1 MSRSDKT
8 RVLVVRTVK
17 AELIPSLV
25 QKWKA
30 QFQDVSFDIL
40 THYGQTNVDYY
51 KEKFGNI
58 FIYRAVK
65 DFYIHHLDKNVLKN
79 IRRNKYDVVIFPHR
93 GPNCQG
99 FANVIV
105 MILSMGSKH
114 IAHCGLDGKLEYI
127 NKLVVLKLALESF
140 LTAVLFV
147 VMIPVSILF
156 FLFSWLF
163 KNRVY

>member
-1 MSRSDKT
+1 MK

-25 QKWKA
+25 QKWKT
-30 QFQDVSFDIL
+30 QFQDASFDIL
-40 THYGQTNVDYY
+40 THYGQSNVDYY
-51 KEKFGNI
+51 KEKFKNI

-65 DFYIHHLDKNVLKN
+65 DFYIHHLDKDVLKN
-79 IRRNKYDVVIFPHR
+79 IRRNKYDVIIFPHR
-93 GPNCQG
+93 GPGYQG

-105 MILSMGSKH
+105 MILSMGSKQV
-114 IAHCGLDGKLEYI
+114 AHCGLDGKLEYI
-127 NKLVVLKLALESF
+127 SKFIVLTLAVESF
-140 LTAVLFV
+140 LTAVLFA

-156 FLFSWLF
+156 FLFAWFF